1 MSMSVGASSNALSY
15 LQSLLAQA
23 TSGAGI
29 ATSTSDPLSEL
40 MQSLSGPSTATDP
53 STSGTAAAGQS
64 CSPFGSN
71 TMAALISLQ
80 GESASGVTAQSP
92 SQLFAKI
99 DTNGD
104 GQISKSEFE
113 TALGGVGVDSST
125 ADSLFTKLDTN
136 DDGSIGQ
143 SELPSAKPGQGH
155 HGHHMHGGGA
165 AQGSGGQGA
174 GTSSSTTSADGTTT
188 QSTTN
193 PDGSTTTSIT
203 YSDGSVVSMTTPV
216 AAQNDSG
223 TSDGNTS
230 NQNNANLLERLIQ
243 LQSQLLSGAASTI
256 SSLV

>member
-29 ATSTSDPLSEL
+29 ATSTGNPLSEL
-40 MQSLSGPSTATDP
+40 MQSLSGSSTAADP
-53 STSGTAAAGQS
+53 SASATAASSQS
-64 CSPFGSN
+64 CPPFGSN

-113 TALGGVGVDSST
+113 TALGSIGVDSST
-125 ADSLFTKLDTN
+125 ADSLFAKLDTN
-136 DDGSIGQ
+136 DDGSISQ
-143 SELPSAKPGQGH
+143 SELAGAKPGHGH
-155 HGHHMHGGGA
+155 HGHHMRGGGA
-165 AQGSGGQGA
+165 AQSGGGQSA
-174 GTSSSTTSADGTTT
+174 TASSSSTSADETTT

-193 PDGSTTTSIT
+193 PDGSTTTTIT
-203 YSDGSVVSMTTPV
+203 YNDGSVVSMTTPV
-216 AAQNDSG
+216 ATQNSG
-223 TSDGNTS
+223 GSSGGTGS
-230 NQNNANLLERLIQ
+230 QNNANLLERLIQ
-243 LQSQLLSGAASTI
+243 LQSQLLSGAVSTI

>member
-29 ATSTSDPLSEL
+29 ATSASDPLSAL
-40 MQSLSGPSTATDP
+40 MQSPAGPSTATDP
-53 STSGTAAAGQS
+53 STSGTAAASQS

-80 GESASGVTAQSP
+80 GESASGMTAQSP

-125 ADSLFTKLDTN
+125 ADSLFAKLDTN
-136 DDGSIGQ
+136 DDGSISQ
-143 SELPSAKPGQGH
+143 SELASAKPGHG
-155 HGHHMHGGGA
+155 HGHHVHGGGA
-165 AQGSGGQGA
+165 AQGSGGSGA
-174 GTSSSTTSADGTTT
+174 GASSSSTSADGTTT

-223 TSDGNTS
+223 TADSSTG
-230 NQNNANLLERLIQ
+230 NQNNANLLQRLIQ